1 MKSALQTRKPI
12 DALTS
17 EDLDA
22 CTIWEFATDEEG
34 DGDDAQ
40 DETWI
45 RPLDRST
52 IPCDASSLSVAA
64 DFVTADG
71 THFVGIVG
79 LSTDE
84 GLEIA
89 SASLLAGGAHV
100 YAAHGEK
107 TPLRYKTSTASELG
121 KSPADI
127 YPLRFTLRALLDGEA
142 APRSGVF
149 N

>member
-1 MKSALQTRKPI
+1 MEITLQTRKPVE
-12 DALTS
+12 ALTR

-22 CTIWEFATDEEG
+22 FSIWEFATGEEG
-34 DGDDAQ
+34 DEGQ

-45 RPLDRST
+45 RPLERAT
-52 IPCDASSLSVAA
+52 IPREADSLSVAA
-64 DFVTADG
+64 DFMTADG
-71 THFVGIVG
+71 TPFVGIVA

-84 GLEIA
+84 GMAFEGA
-89 SASLLAGGAHV
+89 GLLADGAYI

-121 KSPADI
+121 KAPAGI

-142 APRSGVF
+142 APRSGIF
-149 N
+149 A